1 MRKNS
6 SIPHCVKYGKQRNQ
20 HGDFLIEAIVAV
32 LVSGIIGMAMMQM
45 YVQVR
50 RVGNISQGEY
60 VAAALAQEIMDHL
73 RSLPFQTVDDNRGLH
88 QPMVNGAGTPADILF
103 PRALLQDTQPY
114 NHTGNGNISLDYTQ
128 NGDTAVSQGQF
139 NVLRTCTPAGALTNT
154 IDVNITRLNI
164 DSLNIQITI
173 NFLDSNARP
182 RNYVCNGMLTRRGLT
197 G

>member
-6 SIPHCVKYGKQRNQ
+6 SIPHCVNFGTQRNQ

-60 VAAALAQEIMDHL
+60 VAAAVAQEIMDHL

-88 QPMVNGAGTPADILF
+88 QPMVNGIGTPADALF

-114 NHTGNGNISLDYTQ
+114 NHLNNGNASLDYTQ
-128 NGDTAVSQGQF
+128 NSDTAVRQGQF
-139 NVLRTCTPAGALTNT
+139 NVLRTCDATGAITNT
-154 IDVNITRLNI
+154 IDVNITRLNV
-164 DSLNIQITI
+164 DALSVQVVI
-173 NFLDSNARP
+173 NFLDSNAKP
-182 RNYVCNGMLTRRGLT
+182 RNYTCTGMLTRRGLT